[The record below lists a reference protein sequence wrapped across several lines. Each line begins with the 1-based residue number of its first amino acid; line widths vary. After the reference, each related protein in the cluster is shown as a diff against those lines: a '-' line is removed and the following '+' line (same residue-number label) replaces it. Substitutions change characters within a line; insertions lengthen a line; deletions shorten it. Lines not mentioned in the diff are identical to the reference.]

1 MAKKKRNVVG
11 SVCKSKPKDDGT
23 PGGPDYIKMRDG
35 KVYRLESAKH
45 QLESLEGA
53 VKAGKLSG
61 DIAEKVRERI
71 SKMPSWVRFDIVE
84 LVDAE

>member
-11 SVCKSKPKDDGT
+11 SVLKSKEAGQ
-23 PGGPDYIKMRDG
+23 PDYIKMRDG
-35 KVYRLESAKH
+35 KIYRLESKKS

-61 DIAEKVRERI
+61 DVAESIKERI
-71 SKMPSWVRFDIVE
+71 NKTPDFVRFEIVE
-84 LVDAE
+84 LVDSE